1 MNTAKYIIERC
12 SEIIGISSKVQYLTE
27 YSLHVL
33 LNNKKSVAIKEGDV
47 ILLFSPSGKQQNLDI
62 LNTKICDINSWLLYE
77 ANS

>member
-1 MNTAKYIIERC
+1 MNTAKYIIEKC
-12 SEIIGISSKVQYLTE
+12 SKMVGVSSKVSYSTE

-33 LNNKKSVAIKEGDV
+33 LNNKKSVAIKDGDV